1 MTFAIA
7 KTIDGVVQLRHP
19 LPLTSSLMGRLFSLY
34 GKLKQKQ
41 HGAQLFCPD
50 DTPNNWTL
58 KTRQLGGQDLRLA
71 DRADVYI

>member
-1 MTFAIA
+1 
-7 KTIDGVVQLRHP
+7 
-19 LPLTSSLMGRLFSLY
+19 MGRLFSLY